1 MENFLATYKGNRR
14 KNERTIFRCQWK
26 LMDSLSKSIEDFE
39 IISDLTYCG
48 FAFGKSLVSLF
59 IIDYLSLYL
68 YRLIVYKFQLHR
80 SSLTKEMT
88 TL

>member
-1 MENFLATYKGNRR
+1 METYEFAFPRAIK
-14 KNERTIFRCQWK
+14 E
-26 LMDSLSKSIEDFE
+26 FE

-59 IIDYLSLYL
+59 IIDYLSLNL

-80 SSLTKEMT
+80 SSLTKEVT